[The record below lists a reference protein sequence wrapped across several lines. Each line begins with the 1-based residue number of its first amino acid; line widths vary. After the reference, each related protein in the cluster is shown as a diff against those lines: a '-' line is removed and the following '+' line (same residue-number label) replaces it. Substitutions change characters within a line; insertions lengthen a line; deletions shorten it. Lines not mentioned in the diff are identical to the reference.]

1 MCYNYHSKRPSI
13 ERVIMSTSTP
23 KELISEAPS
32 TTDMFPF
39 IVVAK
44 SDTTDLVCVIA
55 AKSLESANKLIT
67 YEEMDELFGFEV
79 GQLDAYVLPEENY
92 KLFYVEGKSLWVM
105 ASESEREQRIFDADD
120 VHYTNMVE
128 NVILKPQQ

>member
-1 MCYNYHSKRPSI
+1 
-13 ERVIMSTSTP
+13 MSTSTP
-23 KELISEAPS
+23 KELISKVPS
-32 TTDMFPF
+32 NTDMFPF

-55 AKSLESANKLIT
+55 AKSLESANKLIA
-67 YEEMDELFGFEV
+67 YEEMDELFGFEEG
-79 GQLDAYVLPEENY
+79 GQLDAYELPRDKYE
-92 KLFYVEGKSLWVM
+92 LFYVEGKSLWVM

-120 VHYTNMVE
+120 VHYTKMVE

>member
-1 MCYNYHSKRPSI
+1 
-13 ERVIMSTSTP
+13 MSTSTP
-23 KELISEAPS
+23 KELISEVPS

-55 AKSLESANKLIT
+55 AKSLENANKLIAF
-67 YEEMDELFGFEV
+67 EDMDELFGFEE
-79 GQLDAYVLPEENY
+79 GQLDAYVLPVENY
-92 KLFYVEGKSLWVM
+92 SLFYVEGKSLCVM

-120 VHYTNMVE
+120 VHYTNLIE
-128 NVILKPQQ
+128 NHMLKPQQ